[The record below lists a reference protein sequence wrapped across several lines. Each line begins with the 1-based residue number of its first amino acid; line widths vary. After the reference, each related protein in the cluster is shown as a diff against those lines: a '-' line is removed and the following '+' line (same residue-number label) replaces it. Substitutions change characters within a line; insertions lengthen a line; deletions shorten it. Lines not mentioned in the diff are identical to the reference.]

1 MIDGH
6 GRNIDYIRISVTDR
20 CNLRCTYCMPEEGIP
35 VVDHQEIL
43 SYDEITKLA
52 EIFADIGI
60 RKIKLTGGEPL
71 VRKGLPHLVKQLK
84 SIPGVEQVTLTTNG
98 VMLEE
103 MLEELAL
110 AGLDGINLSL
120 DTLNSAV
127 FEQIT
132 RRQEFSKVMS
142 GLKKALSYPEI
153 PLKINCVPMG
163 LPGQNV
169 YELAELARKYRIH
182 VRYIEM
188 MPIGLGKQFKPQF
201 EEEILAVLEQRYG
214 KYEKYEGKLG
224 NGPGH
229 YYTFPGFIGKIGF
242 ISAISHK
249 FCNRCNRVRLT
260 SQGFLKTCLQYETG
274 IDLKKMLRQ
283 GAGKAELR
291 MAIEEAIE
299 RKQTGH
305 QFGESSDENGETH
318 MMSQIGG

>member
-20 CNLRCTYCMPEEGIP
+20 CNLRCTYCIPEEGIP
-35 VVDHQEIL
+35 VVAHQEIL

-71 VRKGLPHLVKQLK
+71 VRKGLPNLVKQLK

-120 DTLNSAV
+120 DTLNSVV

-169 YELAELARKYRIH
+169 YELAELVRKYRIH

-201 EEEILAVLEQRYG
+201 EDEILAELEQRYG
-214 KYEKYEGKLG
+214 KYEKYEEKLG

-260 SQGFLKTCLQYETG
+260 SQGFLKTCLQYET
-274 IDLKKMLRQ
+274 
-283 GAGKAELR
+283 AEQ
-291 MAIEEAIE
+291 IESVSGFLWPITYTFFDFFPITYHTGNFINSLSCTL
-299 RKQTGH
+299 RKQ
-305 QFGESSDENGETH
+305 
-318 MMSQIGG
+318 